1 MEYGFEK
8 APADV
13 FGAHL
18 HNFRLAY
25 DKRKFALLLSADF
38 SELLLGGDYFLNL
51 NLCKFE
57 SFYKSVFGAL
67 FGGSLNHHHLALVAD
82 VHEVEGG
89 VEHLLV
95 GRVDYEFPVD
105 FADSYA
111 ADRSVPRNV
120 GNKQRRGRAVY
131 HQNIGVVYH
140 VRREQKPYYLDFIHK
155 ALRK

>member
-1 MEYGFEK
+1 M
-8 APADV
+8 
-13 FGAHL
+13 
-18 HNFRLAY
+18 
-25 DKRKFALLLSADF
+25 
-38 SELLLGGDYFLNL
+38 NL

-120 GNKQRRGRAVY
+120 GNKQSRGRAVY
-131 HQNIGVVYH
+131 HQNVGVVYH